1 MENVVGYR
9 IRKYR
14 QERYMEV
21 DELASAVDLHPQTIY
36 DYEGGR
42 RKVSRKSIKKI
53 AKVLKVEISDLTG

>member
-14 QERYMEV
+14 QLAYIEV
-21 DELASAVDLHPQTIY
+21 NELAEMVNLSSQTIY

-42 RKVSRKSIKKI
+42 AKPSRKSIRKI
-53 AKVLKVEISDLTG
+53 AAALKVKISDLTD